1 MGSANKLVPEVLWRA
16 KGLLENTEKRV
27 DLVQYY
33 LGGDLPILLH
43 PGYYDGYGSAHT
55 IFREIL

>member
-1 MGSANKLVPEVLWRA
+1 MGSTNKLVPEMLWRA
-16 KGLLENTEKRV
+16 EGLLENPKKWV

-43 PGYYDGYGSAHT
+43 PSCYDGYGSAHT
-55 IFREIL
+55 IFREVL